1 MAKKHAMLR
10 TCRKAYRNACYAGL
24 TSLPGSSKRGMKR
37 EALETRLTQA
47 TLGLVDILR
56 VIISIFGYGCISSY
70 CCQMSDW
77 LLQNKLFHIECLV
90 VV

>member
-56 VIISIFGYGCISSY
+56 VIISIFSYGVSVVIAVRCLTGSY
-70 CCQMSDW
+70 KINYFILNASW
-77 LLQNKLFHIECLV
+77 
-90 VV
+90 